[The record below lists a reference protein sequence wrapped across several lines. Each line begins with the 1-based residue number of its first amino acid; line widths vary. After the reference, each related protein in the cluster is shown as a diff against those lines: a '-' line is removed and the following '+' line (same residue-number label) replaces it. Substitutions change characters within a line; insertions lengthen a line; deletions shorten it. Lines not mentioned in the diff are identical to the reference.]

1 MGNFLSDIE
10 RFLDRFGLTASRF
23 GDMAMNDPGF
33 VAGLRRGR
41 SPTLNTAARVRQWM
55 LDYRAAN
62 RPVRRR
68 PTPPPQESAGA

>member
-1 MGNFLSDIE
+1 
-10 RFLDRFGLTASRF
+10 
-23 GDMAMNDPGF
+23 MNDPGF

-68 PTPPPQESAGA
+68 PAPPPQESAGA